1 MIPSEEEAIAL
12 HRKHGSSERIIEHC
26 ETVTKV
32 AKILADEFNRRGI
45 KVDTKAVV
53 AGAMLHDI
61 GRSRTHTVR
70 HGVEGSEIIEKE
82 GVDRVVV
89 EIVRKH
95 VGAGLVPE
103 EAEKLGLPRLDYVPK
118 TLEER
123 IVCFSDKLVASNQVQ
138 PFEEEVRRF
147 TVKSHDVA
155 RLIALKKRMKE
166 ELGTD
171 PEALVLAKFKET
183 S

>member
-12 HRKHGSSERIIEHC
+12 HSKHGSSEKIIEHC

-123 IVCFSDKLVASNQVQ
+123 IVCFSDKLVASNQLQ
-138 PFEEEVRRF
+138 PFEEVERRF

-155 RLIALKKRMKE
+155 RLIALMKRMKE